1 MSGLLAEL
9 QWRGLV
15 HEATP
20 GLEEHLE
27 RQRPV
32 TAYCGFDPTA
42 PSLQLGN
49 LVPLMLLL
57 HLQRAGHRP
66 IVLMGGGTGLIGDP
80 SGKRTERP
88 LLAPEALRANLERQ
102 RAQMGRFLEFTNEG
116 AQLVDNADWL
126 VPERLVDFLRDVG
139 KHFTINVMLQKES
152 VKARLE
158 AGLSFTE
165 FSYMLLQ
172 AYDYLTLHRDRGC
185 TLQVGG
191 SDQWGNITAG
201 VELVRRA
208 AGAEVHGLVAP
219 LITTASGAK
228 FGKSESG
235 AIYLDATLTSPYRF
249 YQFWVN
255 ADDRDV
261 GTYLRLFSL
270 RPKDGSEGIDPLL
283 TTHAKDPAKR
293 AAQRSLAKEMTE
305 RVHGTGVAESV
316 VAAAAIL
323 FGEWDPLHAQAGAFD
338 VLAQEIPTAAL
349 TGDQVTLVDAVVATG
364 LAKSKSEARRQIE
377 QGGVYLNQEREGDP
391 NRILQSADWLAG
403 GNLLL
408 RKGKKDYALL
418 RRATG

>member
-1 MSGLLAEL
+1 MPEVFAEL
-9 QWRGLV
+9 KWRGLV
-15 HEATP
+15 HAATP

-42 PSLQLGN
+42 SSLQLGN
-49 LVPLMLLL
+49 LVPLMLLE
-57 HLQRAGHRP
+57 HLQRGGHRP

-80 SGKRTERP
+80 SGKRSERP
-88 LLAPEALRANLERQ
+88 LLAPEALVANLERQ
-102 RAQMGRFLEFTNEG
+102 RAQMARFLDFSGDRARLMN
-116 AQLVDNADWL
+116 NADWL
-126 VPERLVDFLRDVG
+126 VPERLVDFLRTVG
-139 KHFTINVMLQKES
+139 KHFTINIMLQKES

-158 AGLSFTE
+158 EGLSFTE

-172 AYDYLTLHRDRGC
+172 AYDYLQLFDREHC

-201 VELVRRA
+201 VDLVRRVRSA
-208 AGAEVHGLVAP
+208 DVHGLVAP
-219 LITTASGAK
+219 LITTTSGAK
-228 FGKSESG
+228 FGKSEAG
-235 AIYLDATLTSPYRF
+235 AIYLDAELTSPYKF

-270 RPKDGSEGIDPLL
+270 REKDGPEGIEPLL
-283 TTHAKDPAKR
+283 KMHAKDPAKR
-293 AAQRSLAKEMTE
+293 EAQTCLANEMTE
-305 RVHGTGVAESV
+305 RVHGKSAKESV
-316 VAAAAIL
+316 VAAVAIL
-323 FGEWDPLHAQAGAFD
+323 FSEWDPRRVRADAFE
-338 VLAQEIPTAAL
+338 VLAQEIPTA
-349 TGDQVTLVDAVVATG
+349 TVSVREVPLVDVVMTSG

-377 QGGVYLNQEREGDP
+377 QGGVYVNQLRESDP
-391 NRILQSADWLAG
+391 TRTLQSSDWLAG

-418 RRATG
+418 RVGPA

>member
-261 GTYLRLFSL
+261 GTYMRLFSL

-338 VLAQEIPTAAL
+338 VLAQEIPIATL